1 MRINYNISA
10 ITTNNVL
17 KKNDDALTNSMER
30 LSSGFKINH
39 AKDNP
44 AGLAIS
50 KRMNAQLEGL
60 SVANQ
65 NSSDGISVIQTA
77 EGSLSEIQS
86 MLQRM
91 NELAVQA
98 SNGTVTSADRAAIQ
112 QEVSQLK
119 AEITRI
125 SRDTEFNGQAL
136 LDGSFDLKG
145 YSDNASVEVV
155 SYSDAVPP
163 AVYQLVNIVPGYLDG
178 ATGEYVP
185 PTADLLDSTGTAV
198 PGITLSGE
206 GDTLTMMGEN
216 DFELDIYV
224 DPAMAA
230 PFTAELD
237 VTGIGAMRLQI
248 GSNEGQVLNVRIPEV
263 TVKSIGIEAV
273 DVSTLETARAS
284 LDLMPDAINFI
295 SEVRSRLGAYE
306 NRLEHT
312 TSSLDVSHENLTA
325 AYSRIMDTDMA
336 SEMTEYTKLQVLS
349 EAGISML
356 AQANERPQQALQLLQ

>member
-17 KKNDDALTNSMER
+17 KKNDDALTKSMER
-30 LSSGFKINH
+30 LSSGFKINN

-98 SNGTVTSADRAAIQ
+98 SNGTVTSADRSAIQ
-112 QEVSQLK
+112 QEVTQLK

-125 SRDTEFNGQAL
+125 SKDTEFNGQAL
-136 LDGSFDLKG
+136 LDGTFDLKG
-145 YSDNASVEVV
+145 YSDNASVAVEN
-155 SYSDAVPP
+155 YSDGVPP
-163 AVYQLVNIVPGYLDG
+163 AMYQLVNIVPGYLDVP
-178 ATGEYVP
+178 TGNYIP
-185 PTADLLDSTGTAV
+185 PTADLQDSTGTLV
-198 PGITLSGE
+198 PGL
-206 GDTLTMMGEN
+206 TLTGKGDVLTFTGSD
-216 DFELDIYV
+216 DFELDVYV
-224 DPAMAA
+224 DPAMVA
-230 PFTAELD
+230 PFAAELD
-237 VTGIGAMRLQI
+237 ITGIGAMRLQI
-248 GSNEGQVLNVRIPEV
+248 GSNEGQILNVRIPEV
-263 TVKSIGIEAV
+263 TVKSIGIEDV
-273 DVSTLETARAS
+273 DVSSLESARAS

-295 SEVRSRLGAYE
+295 SEIRSRLGAYE

-312 TSSLDVSHENLTA
+312 SSSLDGTHENLTA

-336 SEMTEYTKLQVLS
+336 AEMTEYTKLQVLS